1 MIYFIIENFL
11 VKNMTDKIKLN
22 KELIQNNPNKSGNE
36 LYIESKAK
44 GLGIRKTNFL
54 GLVREVRNL
63 PEPSVEKR
71 EKSIPIKHRI
81 VKPKPIE
88 QKDITKP
95 TKEGQYG
102 ITEIY
107 DQDSK
112 TSYWIKYTS
121 KKDFDKQLDILKEK
135 YQIENMSIIPHG
147 FKSYT
152 EFIDQEFER
161 ELENLGIFL

>member
-1 MIYFIIENFL
+1 
-11 VKNMTDKIKLN
+11 MTDKIELN
-22 KELIQNNPNKSGNE
+22 KELIQNNPTKSGNE
-36 LYIESKAK
+36 LYQESKLK

-71 EKSIPIKHRI
+71 EQSIPIKHRDVSI
-81 VKPKPIE
+81 KPSEISYP
-88 QKDITKP
+88 D
-95 TKEGQYG
+95 KEGQYG

-107 DQDSK
+107 DKDSK
-112 TSYWIKYTS
+112 TSYWIKYTN

-147 FKSYT
+147 FNSYT
-152 EFIDQEFER
+152 EFIDQEFQT

>member
-1 MIYFIIENFL
+1 
-11 VKNMTDKIKLN
+11 MTDKIELN
-22 KELIQNNPNKSGNE
+22 KELIQNNPTKSGNE
-36 LYIESKAK
+36 LYQDSKSK

-71 EKSIPIKHRI
+71 EQSIPIKHRI

-88 QKDITKP
+88 QSEIVKP
-95 TKEGQYG
+95 TKDGQYG

-107 DQDSK
+107 DKDSK

-121 KKDFDKQLDILKEK
+121 KKEFDNQLDILKEK
-135 YQIENMSIIPHG
+135 YQIKNMSIIPHG
-147 FKSYT
+147 FNSYT
-152 EFIDQEFER
+152 EFIDQEFQA